1 MVGCIECNKTKGC
14 PTKISDC
21 ECSDKKWAPENCV
34 CGMDNSE
41 RTEKA
46 ADDCTCGREVI
57 PQFVALILVVRQRIK
72 NGAKEWIGYQPST
85 GQYTGNMSLFISNV
99 KKSLQTHLEAFV
111 TFVENNVTGQKA
123 ILDCFEKDPNEE
135 ERERLLR
142 QEELVLNAIREVNNL
157 G

>member
-1 MVGCIECNKTKGC
+1 
-14 PTKISDC
+14 
-21 ECSDKKWAPENCV
+21 
-34 CGMDNSE
+34 
-41 RTEKA
+41 
-46 ADDCTCGREVI
+46 
-57 PQFVALILVVRQRIK
+57 
-72 NGAKEWIGYQPST
+72 
-85 GQYTGNMSLFISNV
+85 MSLFISNV